1 MSFDLGVFCYPD
13 ASSETKSC
21 VNWRTTPG
29 KSLSDWTLTITSKAI
44 PAGGKEENRVH
55 AYHVHKTYLAIG
67 PRSSVYFEH
76 LFQENNSSTT
86 TTTPTNN
93 TTNLEFEASSA
104 DAMPA
109 MLDFMYSA
117 TEDVKATSANAV
129 ALRHLAH
136 YFGIPELF
144 ANVNTFVQSDLSPIT
159 SPIYLS
165 ESAIYYDEQIMNASF
180 QLCVMNFESLEE
192 HSLAALSPKLF
203 RKVVLSPDFS
213 CESQSLSI
221 RVAAFW
227 RAHSGLD
234 SCLLKELTNQ
244 AILPDIHP
252 KEALFFLQVALDHN
266 LHVNAP
272 ALVVVHNQ
280 QAEDVVETE
289 VHTSLQTRSIVAAST
304 HWDGTLVE
312 NVGLNGMHH
321 HHHHQQ
327 PVSPDVSRYDQLPDK
342 IRTELL
348 EAALVCASKETRTL
362 RNELRQFIRVP
373 TDHKFD
379 QYGYISYFVT
389 GDETWTRPPSAMPSL
404 SDPTLDGYLY
414 HSGNHVWPV
423 FYYQASS

>member
-13 ASSETKSC
+13 ASSSVTKSC
-21 VNWRTTPG
+21 VSWRMTPE
-29 KSLSDWTLTITSKAI
+29 KSLSDWTLTIASKTN
-44 PAGGKEENRVH
+44 PAVGKEESRIH
-55 AYHVHKTYLAIG
+55 TYHVHKTYLATG

-76 LFQENNSSTT
+76 LFQANQSTT
-86 TTTPTNN
+86 TTDK
-93 TTNLEFEASSA
+93 TTTLEFEVSTA
-104 DAMPA
+104 DSIPI
-109 MLDFMYSA
+109 MLDFMYST

-136 YFGIPELF
+136 FFGIPELF

-159 SPIYLS
+159 SPIYLA

-180 QLCVMNFESLEE
+180 LLCVMNFETLEE
-192 HSLAALSPKLF
+192 QCLAVLSPKLF
-203 RKVVLSPDFS
+203 RKLVLAPDFT
-213 CESQSLSI
+213 CNSQSLSI

-227 RAHSGLD
+227 RAHTGLD
-234 SCLLKELTNQ
+234 TCLLKELTNQ
-244 AILPDIHP
+244 AIMPDIHP
-252 KEALFFLQVALDHN
+252 KEAIFFLQLALDHN
-266 LHVNAP
+266 LHDNVP

-280 QAEDVVETE
+280 QAEDVVEAE
-289 VHTSLQTRSIVAAST
+289 VHTSLQTRSIAAAST
-304 HWDGTLVE
+304 HWDSTLVE

-321 HHHHQQ
+321 HDQ
-327 PVSPDVSRYDQLPDK
+327 PASPDASRYDQLPDK
-342 IRTELL
+342 IRIEML

-362 RNELRQFIRVP
+362 RNELRQFVRVP

-379 QYGYISYFVT
+379 QYGYVSYYIT

-423 FYYQASS
+423 FYFQSSS